1 MKISLKT
8 RINITEQWF
17 WNADGLVHY
26 KNLSSRKSKYE
37 AFLWNTFHD
46 VVLFMQILGSVT
58 NMRNIQ
64 ALLRLEPQ
72 WMICSHFERPLTTLK
87 NTHRN
92 WRNKGL
98 KETQSSKPLQLCKG
112 SQLLLCSLLTYLYG
126 LKAFC
131 RLLYIGKYAWVNG
144 PIRELCTHFKQLP
157 FYVLLS
163 VQRREEMYFFLI

>member
-1 MKISLKT
+1 MTHSFET
-8 RINITEQWF
+8 HFMMCCSCR
-17 WNADGLVHY
+17 
-26 KNLSSRKSKYE
+26 
-37 AFLWNTFHD
+37 FLD
-46 VVLFMQILGSVT
+46 
-58 NMRNIQ
+58 IQ

-112 SQLLLCSLLTYLYG
+112 SQLLLCFLLTYLYG

-131 RLLYIGKYAWVNG
+131 RLLYIGKYAWVNC

-163 VQRREEMYFFLI
+163 LQRREVINFFPHLKTSCPALSVMKLKTTV